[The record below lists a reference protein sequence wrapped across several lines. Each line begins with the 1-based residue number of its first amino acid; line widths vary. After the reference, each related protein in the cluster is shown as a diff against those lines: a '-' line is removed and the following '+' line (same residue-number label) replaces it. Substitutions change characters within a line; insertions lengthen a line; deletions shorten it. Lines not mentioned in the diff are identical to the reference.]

1 MVLVSI
7 NGIVQI
13 PGVDYH
19 LGNDSISFSQP
30 PHTGASITITTE
42 AGVLLNIRADGST
55 YLFRYIDEESSKIT
69 EMLEQAFKH
78 RDVPAVADMLERL
91 QVVVEL
97 AKQS

>member
-1 MVLVSI
+1 MVIISI

-19 LGNDSISFSQP
+19 LGKDSVVFLQAPQRGS
-30 PHTGASITITTE
+30 SITIMTE
-42 AGVLLNIRADGST
+42 KGVLMNVIGDGST

-78 RDVPAVADMLERL
+78 RDVPAVADQLERL
-91 QVVVEL
+91 KVVVEL
-97 AKQS
+97 AKQ

>member
-1 MVLVSI
+1 MTLVSI
-7 NGIVQI
+7 DGILQI

-19 LGNDSISFSQP
+19 AGKDSISFSQP

-78 RDVPAVADMLERL
+78 RNVPAVADQLERL
-91 QVVVEL
+91 KVVVEL
-97 AKQS
+97 VKQ